1 MTLNSIEVYYVKPGD
16 STNSN
21 NRLVPSP
28 SINIEPEI
36 YYANDSVIGY
46 TYNVTI
52 TGYANALR
60 LDLNENSADY
70 GLDKVVDH
78 IDFIR
83 DIFNCNGG
91 KLYINNSSQ
100 SILIAKGA
108 TIRNID
114 FDQTDSQSIN
124 YIKYTIKIEF
134 NEIDLI
140 GCLDNTSIS
149 CSDSFFHS
157 PIQST
162 PVTSDSLVDF
172 KTYKIREF
180 SDKWSFSVDDAIYDN
195 YGDLPNAHFKVTY
208 TISAKG
214 KHYYQDDGTLVPS
227 WVQAKLFV
235 QDRLVK
241 QVKGLISNILTKSN
255 DDSDSCSVNL
265 SIDQLYQISSSNYGI
280 LEGFNTSSVN
290 DGSDP
295 NYEVYNEYI
304 TCDTSEAEGTYSVTY
319 NSILKRYDS
328 EATSQQNAAL
338 HTFTQNITTTD
349 NAQYNTTISV
359 QGTVQGL
366 IEGGFIYINTND
378 YQLPSDGNHLI
389 SLPNGNQ
396 TKYDNALAA
405 YNKYIGNTDDLINLK
420 NILDITASTLLIK
433 GSSDILPSNFV
444 LGHNYTEGTITYSAE
459 YNSTFNRSII
469 QGYTVAT
476 ISIKNPV
483 DMIQEYIV
491 PGRANGPII
500 QRVGSR
506 SPKIISVHLEG
517 ASDSVKA
524 CGQAAL
530 CSVPIPAPEDL
541 GVNNNSL
548 WVITEK
554 KHNTNKID
562 GSWSMDIQY
571 TCING

>member
-1 MTLNSIEVYYVKPGD
+1 MSLNNISVYYVKPGE
-16 STNSN
+16 NAGSN

-28 SINIEPEI
+28 IINIEPEI

-46 TYNVTI
+46 TYNITL

-60 LDLNENSADY
+60 LDLHQNSTDY

-78 IDFIR
+78 MDSIR

-91 KLYINNSSQ
+91 KLYVKDGLKTI
-100 SILIAKGA
+100 IVAKGA
-108 TIRNID
+108 TIKNID
-114 FDQTDSQSIN
+114 FEQTDIQSIN

-134 NEIDLI
+134 NEVDLI

-149 CSDSFFHS
+149 CSESFFHS

-180 SDKWSFSVDDAIYDN
+180 SDKWVFNTDDMIYDTFGN
-195 YGDLPNAHFKVTY
+195 LPNSHFKVTY

-214 KHYYQDDGTLVPS
+214 KHYYQDDGTLIPS

-241 QVKGLISNILTKSN
+241 QVKGLISNILNKSN
-255 DDSDSCSVNL
+255 NDNSGCDPSL
-265 SIDQLYQISSSNYGI
+265 SIDQLYVISTSNSGI
-280 LEGFNTSSVN
+280 LENFNTPSVGE
-290 DGSDP
+290 GSI
-295 NYEVYNEYI
+295 NYQVYNEYI
-304 TCDTSEAEGTYSVTY
+304 TCDTSEAEGTYSITY
-319 NSILKRYDS
+319 NSILKKYDS
-328 EATSQQNAAL
+328 GATAAQNAAL
-338 HTFTQNITTTD
+338 HNFTQNITTTD

-366 IEGGFIYINTND
+366 IEGGFIYIDTND
-378 YQLPSDGNHLI
+378 YTLPSSGNHLI

-396 TKYDNALAA
+396 TKYDNAVAS
-405 YNKYIGNTDDLINLK
+405 YNKYIGNGDDLIILK
-420 NILDITASTLLIK
+420 GAIGINASTLLVK
-433 GSSDILPSNFV
+433 NGSNILPSNFV
-444 LGHNYTEGTITYSAE
+444 LGHNYTEGTLTYSAE
-459 YNSTFNRSII
+459 YNSAFNRSIV
-469 QGYTVAT
+469 QGYTLAT
-476 ISIKNPV
+476 ITIKNPV
-483 DMIQEYIV
+483 DLIQEYVI

-506 SPKIISVHLEG
+506 SPKVISVHLEG
-517 ASDSVKA
+517 ASDNVKD

-530 CSVPIPAPEDL
+530 CNVPVPAPQDL
-541 GVNNNSL
+541 GFSNYDSWIVS
-548 WVITEK
+548 TK

-562 GSWSMDIQY
+562 GSWSMDIEY